1 MNKYQ
6 ARFVESV
13 LKKVIS
19 GKYRKID
26 AHRKLGYSRPYID
39 ELIEKYKK
47 DGYSSL
53 IHKNTRRAPINKID
67 FNKANL
73 IVSLYKEKYDGFNFT
88 HFKEM
93 LFEYENISIS
103 YCSLYRLLK
112 EVGIQSPKHQKI
124 RHKENLH
131 PSRPRRSFFGELIQI
146 DGSIHLWFGE
156 QKYTLHAAIDDAT
169 SAIVG
174 AFFDKEETLF
184 GYYMM
189 FKQILMTYG
198 IPQEF
203 YSDRKTIFEYRK
215 RDENDKVIEND
226 TFTQFKR
233 CCNQLGVEIHTT
245 SVSQAKGRVERLF
258 GTLQDRL
265 ISEMRLNKVKTVE
278 DANEFV
284 TNFVTRHNNKFAI
297 PIDYNTSLF
306 APPPKEYEL
315 DFYLSK
321 EYERTVDNGSVISIK
336 GQKLQ
341 FVDENGI
348 ILALPGKTKVSIYET
363 LDGRFVGF
371 IKDEYYETVIS
382 TYKKETILEIKKE
395 RKPWTPPPNHPWRRF
410 MMKKKR

>member
-19 GKYRKID
+19 GVYRKID
-26 AHRKLGYSRPYID
+26 AHRKLGYSRVYID

-67 FNKANL
+67 FNKSNQV
-73 IVSLYKEKYDGFNFT
+73 VSLYKEKYEGFNFT
-88 HFKEM
+88 HFREM
-93 LFEYENISIS
+93 LLENENISIS

-112 EVGIQSPKHQKI
+112 EAGVQSPKHQKI

-131 PSRPRRSFFGELIQI
+131 PTRPRRSCFGELIQI
-146 DGSIHLWFGE
+146 DGSIHLWFGKE
-156 QKYTLHAAIDDAT
+156 KYTLHAAIDDAT
-169 SAIVG
+169 STIVG
-174 AFFDKEETLF
+174 AYFDKEETLF

-189 FKQILMTYG
+189 FKQILVTYG

-203 YSDRKTIFEYRK
+203 YSDRRTIFDYRK

-258 GTLQDRL
+258 NTLQDRL
-265 ISEMRLNKVKTVE
+265 ISEMRLNKITTVE
-278 DANEFV
+278 AANAFV
-284 TNFVTRHNNKFAI
+284 THFVTRHNKKFAI
-297 PIDYNTSLF
+297 PINYNVSLF
-306 APPPKEYEL
+306 APSPKEYEL
-315 DFYLSK
+315 NFYLSR
-321 EYERTVDNGSVISIK
+321 EYERIADNGSVISIK
-336 GQKLQ
+336 GKKLQ
-341 FVDENGI
+341 FIDEEGI
-348 ILALPGKTKVSIYET
+348 ILSLPGKTKVAIYET

-371 IKDEYYETVIS
+371 IQNKYYETIVS
-382 TYKKETILEIKKE
+382 TYCKETIIEAKRE
-395 RKPWTPPPNHPWRRF
+395 RKPWTPPQNHPWRRF
-410 MMKKKR
+410 ITKKR